1 MFTTATACVRH
12 RTSKALSHTFDP
24 VSGWCKHGCGNRDD
38 GRISTREGNDIQAG
52 PQYTQDEL
60 DQMKGTR

>member
-12 RTSKALSHTFDP
+12 RTTKGLSHTFDP

-38 GRISTREGNDIQAG
+38 GRITTREGNDIQAG